1 MDDSLAPLTL
11 LLSDI
16 ILPNLK
22 AVQSSQ
28 AEQIAANDRVEQAI
42 DELRT
47 HLSSQF
53 ALLSAQVA
61 AVQIELAAT
70 RAALKAAQAR
80 SGYRVPAGKVQVH

>member
-1 MDDSLAPLTL
+1 MEDSLAPLTL

-42 DELRT
+42 DELRS

-61 AVQIELAAT
+61 ALQVELAAT
-70 RAALKAAQAR
+70 RAALKAAQTR
-80 SGYRVPAGKVQVH
+80 SNFRIPPGKAQVH